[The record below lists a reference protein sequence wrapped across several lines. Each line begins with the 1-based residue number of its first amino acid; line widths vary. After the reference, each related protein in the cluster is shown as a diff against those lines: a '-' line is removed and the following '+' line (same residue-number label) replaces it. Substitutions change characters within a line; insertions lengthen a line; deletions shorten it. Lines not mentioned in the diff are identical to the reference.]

1 MDFLLIYL
9 CRKRAWHIERTCL
22 FLGGHCHLLARWW
35 GVYWCADYD
44 CSSDL
49 PGLSGW
55 LCLKYNSI
63 LSLSILVKATSFVH
77 FCGLNV
83 AFTVTLAQKQ
93 HVLFALESLSMPFR
107 FIFRM
112 LWHEEQHTLLMRVS
126 KRPSEGLSLWSL
138 LEPLVASPSGAKQ
151 LRRWLQQPSILASP
165 THHHHLG
172 TFKLCG
178 FSHQNFSP
186 RQTAGGA
193 ERTSGC
199 YRATHG
205 IVARL
210 QCRGGQS
217 LEEKK
222 LMLVF
227 IIFLGYDSW
236 WDDVFLVDIHWFYVT
251 TKIYKRLQTYDLVG

>member
-1 MDFLLIYL
+1 MAPCWETCKADGDRVSRRGIFDWIQQGFMDFLLIYL
-9 CRKRAWHIERTCL
+9 CWKRAWHIDIERTCL
-22 FLGGHCHLLARWW
+22 FLGGHCHLLPRWW
-35 GVYWCADYD
+35 GVCWCADYD

-63 LSLSILVKATSFVH
+63 LSLSIFVKATSFVH

-83 AFTVTLAQKQ
+83 AFTVSLAQKQ
-93 HVLFALESLSMPFR
+93 NVLFALESLSMPFR

-112 LWHEEQHTLLMRVS
+112 LRHEEQHTLLMRVS

-165 THHHHLG
+165 THRGKDWGPSNSVDSPEWLG
-172 TFKLCG
+172 T
-178 FSHQNFSP
+178 P
-186 RQTAGGA
+186 RQTAGGV

-199 YRATHG
+199 HRATDG

-210 QCRGGQS
+210 QCRGGPS
-217 LEEKK
+217 LEKKK
-222 LMLVF
+222 LMLF
-227 IIFLGYDSW
+227 FFG
-236 WDDVFLVDIHWFYVT
+236 
-251 TKIYKRLQTYDLVG
+251 

>member
-1 MDFLLIYL
+1 MSCL
-9 CRKRAWHIERTCL
+9 RWRAFQCL
-22 FLGGHCHLLARWW
+22 
-35 GVYWCADYD
+35 
-44 CSSDL
+44 
-49 PGLSGW
+49 
-55 LCLKYNSI
+55 
-63 LSLSILVKATSFVH
+63 
-77 FCGLNV
+77 
-83 AFTVTLAQKQ
+83 
-93 HVLFALESLSMPFR
+93 R

-151 LRRWLQQPSILASP
+151 LRRWLQQPSSLASP
-165 THHHHLG
+165 THHHHLC

-186 RQTAGGA
+186 RQTTGGA
-193 ERTSGC
+193 ETTSGC
-199 YRATHG
+199 HRATDG

-227 IIFLGYDSW
+227 IVLLGYDSW
-236 WDDVFLVDIHWFYVT
+236 WMM
-251 TKIYKRLQTYDLVG
+251 